1 MGCTFGP
8 AVAMKQDLFL
18 ATALMILCIMFV
30 YTLGVAIRPGNTA
43 ASGINADHNEEFLN
57 QDIGRQ
63 TLSSIAG

>member
-30 YTLGVAIRPGNTA
+30 YTLGVAIRPRNTA
-43 ASGINADHNEEFLN
+43 ASSINTDHNEEVPN
-57 QDIGRQ
+57 QDIGRR
-63 TLSSIAG
+63 TLSCIAG